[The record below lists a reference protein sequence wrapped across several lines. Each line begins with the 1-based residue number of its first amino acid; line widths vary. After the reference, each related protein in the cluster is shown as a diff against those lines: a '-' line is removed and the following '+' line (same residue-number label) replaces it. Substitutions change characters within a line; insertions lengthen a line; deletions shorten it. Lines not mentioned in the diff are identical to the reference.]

1 MAINMFNILKK
12 KDKNPPIKHKLW
24 GKLKYEA
31 KTNWRIVTSKNNY
44 DFDGAEQYY
53 DVEFWCVDEYM
64 TTDCFSH
71 ITLEQAKKI
80 VNEEREAEFYK
91 LCKNVLSSRRNAK
104 IRNL

>member
-1 MAINMFNILKK
+1 MFNIFKK

-24 GKLKYEA
+24 GKLKQEA

-44 DFDGAEQYY
+44 GFDGVEQYY
-53 DVEFWCVDEYM
+53 DVEFWCVDEY
-64 TTDCFSH
+64 TSTQVFEH
-71 ITLEQAKKI
+71 HTLEKAKKI
-80 VNEEREAEFYK
+80 LYEKREQEFYK